1 MKSCFGYQNIEK
13 GPTPKV
19 RDLKLDPVRIS
30 GPYNQDI
37 CFELGT
43 TPLKR
48 YAAER
53 EKIINSVLLICKTC
67 KNIGKFLVVKRGL
80 GRLNRDMGTG
90 LENEKSQKRYEN
102 PDVGDLFSNI

>member
-43 TPLKR
+43 TRLKR

-53 EKIINSVLLICKTC
+53 KKIINSVLLICKTC